1 MAGADQLGVPPFEDT
16 AVRIA
21 YVTTDEVN
29 ATLARRWAHT
39 CSCEL
44 TPLLP
49 RDLPQKGEFDAAVF
63 DLDHL
68 PAEFRQRVLKNLL
81 EGPLLNPTMVH
92 SYNLDQRQANALRAR
107 GVFVR
112 CRLEGGLLVKLQ
124 REVCVIEAKGRA
136 LRSLTCERT
145 RE

>member
-1 MAGADQLGVPPFEDT
+1 M
-16 AVRIA
+16 RIA

-39 CSCEL
+39 CRCEV

-49 RDLPQKGEFDAAVF
+49 RDLPRKGEFDAAVY

-68 PAEFRQRVLKNLL
+68 PAEFRQQVLSNLL
-81 EGPLLNPTMVH
+81 EGRILSPTMVH
-92 SYNLDQRQANALRAR
+92 SYNLDRRQANALRAR

-124 REVCVIEAKGRA
+124 REVCVIEARDRA
-136 LRSLTCERT
+136 SRSLTCERT